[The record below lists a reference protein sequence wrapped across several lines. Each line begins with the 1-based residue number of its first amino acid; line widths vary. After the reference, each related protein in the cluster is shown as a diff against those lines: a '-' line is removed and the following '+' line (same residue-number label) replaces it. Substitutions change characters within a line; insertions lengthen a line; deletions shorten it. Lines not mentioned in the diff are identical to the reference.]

1 MPETKTQRRPPAR
14 KAAAPR
20 KRPVKGKEAKQ
31 AGTVGRA
38 AELSDE
44 VLKWLE
50 SGQRNMIEALRKFV
64 DTVDEKL
71 PDEHPSRRQEIID
84 AALAMIDRL
93 IQAQYDLLRKG
104 LDNAAKS
111 VGRPDDKK

>member
-1 MPETKTQRRPPAR
+1 MAETKTERRAPAR

-20 KRPVKGKEAKQ
+20 KRPVKSKEPKQ
-31 AGTVGRA
+31 ASTVGRA
-38 AELSDE
+38 TELSDE

-50 SGQRNMIEALRKFV
+50 SGQRAMIEALRKFV

-71 PDEHPSRRQEIID
+71 GDEHPSRRQEIID

-104 LDNAAKS
+104 VDNAGKS
-111 VGRPDDKK
+111 VSRPDDRK